1 MGLTYLDHET
11 WAQAAV
17 AGTTSG
23 RDGRGGLPDLFHL
36 TGSGGMKGRR
46 DRVVRQRAGMEI
58 IYRGHDT

>member
-1 MGLTYLDHET
+1 MGLTYLDHENLG
-11 WAQAAV
+11 AAV

-46 DRVVRQRAGMEI
+46 DRVVRQLTM
-58 IYRGHDT
+58 RGLQIR